1 MTLYTPWGEQP
12 LPTRSP
18 VVIIEGDR
26 FIFES
31 PQRVN
36 VVRLHTEPNISR
48 IRFPIPATNSSSQVE
63 PDNSRQGDAHH
74 TRAPLA
80 GFFFQGS
87 CAPRFQPSKQSR
99 GGLFQRFESL
109 LRSVVLVHDENSN
122 REVFECPTISIPKTE
137 KQFPRE
143 S

>member
-1 MTLYTPWGEQP
+1 MTIYSPWGNQP
-12 LPTRSP
+12 LPNRSP
-18 VVIIEGDR
+18 IVIVEDDR
-26 FIFES
+26 FIFKS

-36 VVRLHTEPNISR
+36 IVRLHTQPNISR
-48 IRFPIPATNSSSQVE
+48 IRFPIPALSSSQVE

-87 CAPRFQPSKQSR
+87 SAPRFHALQKPKRGFAYRFQSVLR
-99 GGLFQRFESL
+99 VVGLF
-109 LRSVVLVHDENSN
+109 HDRNTN

>member
-1 MTLYTPWGEQP
+1 MTLFTPWGSQP

-18 VVIIEGDR
+18 VVVIEGDR
-26 FIFES
+26 FIFKS
-31 PQRVN
+31 PQVYGVIRCKVN
-36 VVRLHTEPNISR
+36 SNISR
-48 IRFPIPATNSSSQVE
+48 IRFPIPALYSSPQVK

-87 CAPRFQPSKQSR
+87 STPRFQPSEQPR
-99 GGLFQRFESL
+99 GGLFQRFESI
-109 LRSVVLVHDENSN
+109 LRVVGLFHDRNSN